1 MPKFRTLNPEDVHV
15 GRGKDAAAA
24 RVQFV
29 KAIESGDAGRIDL
42 EAGDNPTVIKRRLRE
57 ASKQA
62 GIKVRS
68 SWADDSQ
75 KTLFWK
81 RTGL

>member
-1 MPKFRTLNPEDVHV
+1 MPKFRTLDPSQVHV

-42 EAGDNPTVIKRRLRE
+42 EADDNPAVVKRRLRE
-57 ASKQA
+57 ASKIL

-68 SWADDSQ
+68 SWADSSQ
-75 KTLFWK
+75 TSLLWK

>member
-1 MPKFRTLNPEDVHV
+1 MPKFKTLDPTQVHV

-24 RVQFV
+24 RVHFV
-29 KAIESGDAGRIDL
+29 KAIEGGDAGRIDL
-42 EAGDNPTVIKRRLRE
+42 EPTDNPAVVKRRLRE
-57 ASKQA
+57 ASKLL

-68 SWADDSQ
+68 SWTDPAQ
-75 KTLFWK
+75 GTLLWK